1 LSEEGN
7 HQAHALEVFNHTT
20 HKVVKDAISYAHIQA
35 NNTYYKEVLGQK
47 MNKKL
52 GYSII
57 YLTEEQYNQINIS
70 KSFYIQYLILV
81 FTWRTG
87 SIFVQVVIP
96 WFRHRKPVYLEFCKY
111 WSSPEFK
118 AKSKKKRLN
127 CGKDP
132 KHRYDT
138 DGHIRK
144 SQRMV
149 RFCGSS
155 AIYMNVVMRLTLNYR
170 PSGMAL
176 WGVTLRSS

>member
-35 NNTYYKEVLGQK
+35 NNMYYKEVLGQK

-81 FTWRTG
+81 FT
-87 SIFVQVVIP
+87 
-96 WFRHRKPVYLEFCKY
+96 
-111 WSSPEFK
+111 
-118 AKSKKKRLN
+118 
-127 CGKDP
+127 
-132 KHRYDT
+132 
-138 DGHIRK
+138 
-144 SQRMV
+144 
-149 RFCGSS
+149 
-155 AIYMNVVMRLTLNYR
+155 
-170 PSGMAL
+170 
-176 WGVTLRSS
+176 